1 MGYFT
6 IVISII
12 VAFAAAVLFTM
23 VEIPILKK
31 KQAGQN
37 IREDGPQSHLS
48 KAGTP
53 SMGGVAIILAVAVS
67 TVAGLHYSID
77 TLILLA
83 VFLLFGLVGFLD
95 DYLKVIKKNN
105 LGLRAYQ
112 KFGLQALIA
121 VALAVFLA
129 NSPLYGTEVFIPFV
143 NIYVDFG
150 GWYIP
155 FIIFTVLAM
164 VNAVNLTDGLDGLA
178 SGVTAASALF
188 FAITAMKILSTPAEI
203 FSASILGACLG
214 FLVFNKNP
222 AKIFMGDTGS
232 LALGGGITIAAIIM
246 KMELLLPVV
255 GFVYVAEVL
264 SVCIQ
269 VASFKLT
276 GKRVFKMS
284 PLHHHFELS
293 GMKEKSVVF
302 MFWMAAV
309 IFAVIGFIIVH

>member
-37 IREDGPQSHLS
+37 IREDGPLSHLS
-48 KAGTP
+48 KAGTT

-164 VNAVNLTDGLDGLA
+164 VNAVNLTDGIDGLA

-246 KMELLLPVV
+246 KMELLLPIV

>member
-188 FAITAMKILSTPAEI
+188 FAVTAMKILSTPAEI
-203 FSASILGACLG
+203 FSASCLG

-246 KMELLLPVV
+246 KMELMLPIV

>member
-67 TVAGLHYSID
+67 TVAGLHYSFD

-105 LGLRAYQ
+105 LS
-112 KFGLQALIA
+112 
-121 VALAVFLA
+121 FLH
-129 NSPLYGTEVFIPFV
+129 
-143 NIYVDFG
+143 
-150 GWYIP
+150 
-155 FIIFTVLAM
+155 
-164 VNAVNLTDGLDGLA
+164 
-178 SGVTAASALF
+178 
-188 FAITAMKILSTPAEI
+188 K
-203 FSASILGACLG
+203 C
-214 FLVFNKNP
+214 
-222 AKIFMGDTGS
+222 
-232 LALGGGITIAAIIM
+232 
-246 KMELLLPVV
+246 
-255 GFVYVAEVL
+255 
-264 SVCIQ
+264 
-269 VASFKLT
+269 
-276 GKRVFKMS
+276 
-284 PLHHHFELS
+284 
-293 GMKEKSVVF
+293 
-302 MFWMAAV
+302 
-309 IFAVIGFIIVH
+309 